1 MHMMTIKNHGNIAP
15 PEPCCSEIENF
26 VRTVRLIGPPRPGI
40 RIGQVEVYG
49 DSVFLNGAAGGDHI
63 IYVEFERR
71 YDLERRIRAA
81 VEAGN
86 TEIAARLGENRDRL
100 GILVGD
106 VSGHQITDALAA
118 AMLHQAF
125 LTGVLYELDRYGEVT
140 TTLFETLNTRFFNSL
155 SFKKY
160 ITLIYGEISSTGMF
174 RFLSAG
180 GPPPL
185 VFSAEYDRFVTLSP
199 DRLVSFTPLGIMP
212 SEEDVDIA
220 KNLGP
225 IGYKPRYTVNE
236 VNLLGVGDILVL
248 YTDGLSEHAVED
260 ERTFVPGE
268 LEATIRGAKGRTVQE
283 IYEAVL
289 DRVLSF
295 APLTDD
301 VTVVVIKKTQRSP

>member
-1 MHMMTIKNHGNIAP
+1 MMTIEIHDNTVQ
-15 PEPCCSEIENF
+15 PELCCLEIENF
-26 VRTVRLIGPPRPGI
+26 VRTVRLIRPPNPGI

-81 VEAGN
+81 VEEGN
-86 TEIAARLGENRDRL
+86 SEIAARLGENRDRL

-106 VSGHQITDALAA
+106 VSGHQTTDALAA

-140 TTLFETLNTRFFNSL
+140 TKLFENLNTRFFNSL

-212 SEEDVDIA
+212 SEDDVDIA

-225 IGYKPRYTVNE
+225 LGYKPSYTVNE
-236 VNLLGVGDILVL
+236 VNLLGIGDILVL
-248 YTDGLSEHAVED
+248 YTDGLSEHTDEG
-260 ERTFVPGE
+260 ERTFVPDE
-268 LEATIRGAKGRTVQE
+268 LEATIRRTKGRTASD
-283 IYEAVL
+283 IYEAVR
-289 DRVLSF
+289 DRAFSF

-301 VTVVVIKKTQRSP
+301 VTVVVIKKTQSSA